1 MLPEYHSEFSTER
14 DLRDGCRLE
23 RTENFIKARKMRKN
37 IGQKGKENE
46 KYTLIKKKKKVK
58 QRKHVSEKNLRSKVF
73 SEQLRLLKGLLI

>member
-46 KYTLIKKKKKVK
+46 KYTLIKKKGKTTET
-58 QRKHVSEKNLRSKVF
+58 RKRKES
-73 SEQLRLLKGLLI
+73 